1 MIPKDATNA
10 KYIVLA
16 LVKNLLKFLI
26 KNERMPIKI
35 KSSSL
40 TCHEVA
46 TLHYKFFWTLI
57 LLSASNARKA
67 EPELLNWDA
76 LRDLVSFAQ
85 FKKMWEKHKRRS
97 VTFSKN
103 SKVTHLHGCFYN
115 FKLNRC

>member
-10 KYIVLA
+10 KYHVLA

-46 TLHYKFFWTLI
+46 TLHCKFSWTLI
-57 LLSASNARKA
+57 LMSASNARKA
-67 EPELLNWDA
+67 EPEL
-76 LRDLVSFAQ
+76 
-85 FKKMWEKHKRRS
+85 
-97 VTFSKN
+97 
-103 SKVTHLHGCFYN
+103 
-115 FKLNRC
+115 